1 MAINEKLD
9 RAVGGLFEASMGERP
24 WSAALAALGECF
36 TSGVYLTTFDAVR
49 QTPVLAVTCNRISPA
64 ADADYEQHYGAI
76 DPRRALVMQSPIG
89 EVLVCHEH
97 FDASFVRGNEFYN
110 DFLLR
115 YGFRY
120 AMGVS
125 LPGGGNEVAMLGF
138 QRRRSEGYFS
148 AKDQHAL
155 RMALPHLGRALR
167 VRHVFSAAAESG
179 ARRQAM
185 LDALP
190 VAAFLVDAK
199 CRILE
204 RNRPAEELASKGRL
218 VHGEHLRPPRLCEA
232 TQLDQLVQDAVA
244 ATTRQGAGGGV
255 CRLSG
260 AGGHCL
266 YLSVM
271 PVAAESAG
279 GLGVPAALVFVADPE
294 RRQVPGPGALRTVLG
309 LTAAEQAV
317 AEHLLA
323 GLRVEEIAMRRG
335 VSQETIRT
343 QIKEI
348 LGKAGCARQVDL
360 VRKLAQVSAWMGD
373 VPTDQQPSPAQWR
386 SGSSADL

>member
-1 MAINEKLD
+1 MAMNEKFDL
-9 RAVGGLFEASMGERP
+9 AIGGLFEASMGERD
-24 WSAALAALGECF
+24 WSAALTALGECF
-36 TSGVYLTTFDAVR
+36 TGGVYLTILDAHR
-49 QTPVLAVTCNRISPA
+49 QTPVLAVTCNRISPE

-89 EVLVCHEH
+89 EVLACHEH
-97 FDASFVRGNEFYN
+97 FDAGFVRGNEFYN

-115 YGFRY
+115 HGFRY
-120 AMGVS
+120 AMGVI
-125 LPGGGNEVAMLGF
+125 LPGGGNELAMLGF
-138 QRRRSEGYFS
+138 QRQRSEGYFA
-148 AKDQHAL
+148 AKDQQAL
-155 RMALPHLGRALR
+155 RVALPHLGRALR
-167 VRHVFSAAAESG
+167 VRRLFSAAAESG

-204 RNRPAEELASKGRL
+204 RNRAAEEVARKGRL
-218 VHGEHLRPPRLCEA
+218 VHGEYLRPLRSCEA
-232 TQLDQLVQDAVA
+232 TQLGQLVQDAVT

-260 AGGHCL
+260 AGDHCL

-271 PVAAESAG
+271 PMAAENTG
-279 GLGVPAALVFVADPE
+279 GVGVPAALVFVADPE
-294 RRQVPGPGALRTVLG
+294 RRQLPAPGALRIILG
-309 LTAAEQAV
+309 LTAAEQSV
-317 AEHLLA
+317 AEHLLV

-335 VSQETIRT
+335 VGQETIRT

-348 LGKAGCARQVDL
+348 LGKAGCTRQVDL
-360 VRKLAQVSAWMGD
+360 VRKLAQLSAWTGD
-373 VPTDQQPSPAQWR
+373 VSTDPQTYAAQCW
-386 SGSSADL
+386 SGLSTDL